1 MQFANKADAIFNDLN
16 ALALKHV
23 ENAINR
29 RRVARRN
36 VPAGRRARLQ
46 RHAASI
52 DCARAHLLQF
62 VIPGTRLPFASLH
75 TQGVP
80 LAPELGS

>member
-1 MQFANKADAIFNDLN
+1 MQFANKAKAIFNDLN

-23 ENAINR
+23 EER
-29 RRVARRN
+29 GQSSCVARRN
-36 VPAGRRARLQ
+36 VPAAARGFSDMQPQLTAP
-46 RHAASI
+46 RT
-52 DCARAHLLQF
+52 HLLQF